1 MLNIFVP
8 LFKKLLAPGVVL
20 LTLTACSP
28 QYDWRQIQSAH
39 APFSIAMPAKPS
51 TYTRK
56 IDLRGTTVEM
66 TMSAAEIG
74 ENTFA
79 VGTAELPD
87 AIQAQ
92 AAVQAMQ
99 LALVNNI
106 QGKIRNQ
113 KMVIV
118 PRSAEKNAGSIVLT
132 EIDALGGQQRV
143 LFARFAA
150 NDRRVYQLVA
160 TGPES
165 LMTKEL
171 AQRFFDSFMFN

>member
-1 MLNIFVP
+1 
-8 LFKKLLAPGVVL
+8 
-20 LTLTACSP
+20 
-28 QYDWRQIQSAH
+28 
-39 APFSIAMPAKPS
+39 
-51 TYTRK
+51 
-56 IDLRGTTVEM
+56 M
-66 TMSAAEIG
+66 TAAEIG

-106 QGKIRNQ
+106 QGKIRSQ
-113 KMVIV
+113 KIAIM
-118 PRSAEKNAGSIVLT
+118 PRSPEKDAGSIAVT
-132 EIDALGGQQRV
+132 EIDAVGGKQRATNGEQRV

-150 NDRRVYQLVA
+150 NDKRVYQLVA

-165 LMTKEL
+165 LMTKDL
-171 AQRFFDSFMFN
+171 AKRLFDSFMFN